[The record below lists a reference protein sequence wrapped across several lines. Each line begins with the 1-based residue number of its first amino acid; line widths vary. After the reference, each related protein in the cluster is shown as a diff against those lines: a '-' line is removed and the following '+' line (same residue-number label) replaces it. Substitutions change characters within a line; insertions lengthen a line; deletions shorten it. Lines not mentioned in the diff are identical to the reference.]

1 MEITTTVIW
10 AIGIIAFVVLEA
22 VTYQMVSLW
31 FAIGAVGGIIA
42 SALGAPFNV
51 QMIIFIALSV
61 VFLIALRP
69 VSMKILKTRGAKTN
83 VDGLIGKEVLITKD
97 IDNINGVGEGKIN
110 GMTWSVRSLDNAKI
124 PANTTAVVEKVE
136 GVKLIVT
143 KKGE

>member
-1 MEITTTVIW
+1 MEITATVIW

-22 VTYQMVSLW
+22 ATYQMVSIW

-42 SALGAPFNV
+42 SALGASFKT
-51 QMIIFIALSV
+51 QMLVFIAVSV
-61 VFLIALRP
+61 VFLLALRP

-83 VDGLIGKEVLITKD
+83 IDGLIGTEVLITKD
-97 IDNINGVGEGKIN
+97 IDNLNGVGEGKIN

-124 PANTTAVVEKVE
+124 PANTIAVIEKVE

-143 KKGE
+143 RKGE

>member
-10 AIGIIAFVVLEA
+10 AIGIIAFVILEA
-22 VTYQMVSLW
+22 ATYQMVSIW

-42 SALGAPFNV
+42 SALGASFKT
-51 QMIIFIALSV
+51 QMIVFIAVSV
-61 VFLIALRP
+61 VFLLALRP

-83 VDGLIGKEVLITKD
+83 IDGLIGKEVLITKD
-97 IDNINGVGEGKIN
+97 IDNLNGVGEGKIN

-124 PANTTAVVEKVE
+124 PANTIAVIEKVE

-143 KKGE
+143 RKGE

>member
-1 MEITTTVIW
+1 MEITATVIW

-22 VTYQMVSLW
+22 ATYQMVSIW

-42 SALGAPFNV
+42 SALGASFNV
-51 QMIIFIALSV
+51 QMIIFIVLSV
-61 VFLIALRP
+61 IFLIALRP
-69 VSMKILKTRGAKTN
+69 VSMKVLKARGAKTN

-97 IDNINGVGEGKIN
+97 IDNLNGVGEGKIN

>member
-10 AIGIIAFVVLEA
+10 AIGIIAFIVLEA
-22 VTYQMVSLW
+22 VTYQLVSVW
-31 FAIGAVGGIIA
+31 FAMGAVGGIIA
-42 SALGAPFNV
+42 SALGATFTV

-69 VSMKILKTRGAKTN
+69 VSMKVLKARGAKTN
-83 VDGLIGKEVLITKD
+83 IDGLIGKEVLITKD
-97 IDNINGVGEGKIN
+97 IDNINGAGEGKIN